1 MKVWL
6 CETYETDGYD
16 SWGEHVTV
24 WHRKED
30 AEQHGAAVAK
40 DISAAD
46 YAGYVG
52 RFNVWEAEVQ

>member
-16 SWGEHVTV
+16 HWGEHVTV

-30 AEQHGAAVAK
+30 AEQHGAAVVEEVGSGF
-40 DISAAD
+40 IT
-46 YAGYVG
+46 G